1 MGKLKKLS
9 KESKKKIIISV
20 CIFFVLVVILLLG
33 SSEEVAIATSNLIK
47 PKTDDIIIEIKGEV
61 NRAGIYSINSDA
73 RVNDVIILA
82 NGFTNNADT
91 SKVNLAEKLEDG
103 MVIIIPSIKKEK
115 NESKININEASLK
128 ELMTLD
134 GIGESKAEKIIKYR
148 EEKGIFNKINDIKNV
163 NGISDA
169 LFEKIKDQITV

>member
-1 MGKLKKLS
+1 MGKLKQLS
-9 KESKKKIIISV
+9 RESKKKIIISV
-20 CIFFVLVVILLLG
+20 CIVFVLAVILLIG
-33 SSEEVAIATSNLIK
+33 SSEEVASATNTLMK
-47 PKTDDIIIEIKGEV
+47 PKTDDIVIEIKGEV

-91 SKVNLAEKLEDG
+91 SKVNLAEKVEDG

-115 NESKININEASLK
+115 SDGKININEATAN
-128 ELMTLD
+128 ELMMID
-134 GIGESKAEKIIKYR
+134 GIGESKAENIINYR
-148 EEKGIFNKINDIKNV
+148 NEKGMFYKIDDIKNV

-169 LFEKIKDQITV
+169 LFEKIKDKITV